1 MRPFAL
7 YDKRF
12 WIQITE
18 RAVREQHLLLE
29 VVLVISVPSPQN
41 TKELTLTNTV
51 TLNIFT
57 FCKPLENAS
66 AAFIQNHVH
75 RVEDHTFNSVV
86 K

>member
-1 MRPFAL
+1 M
-7 YDKRF
+7 
-12 WIQITE
+12 E

-51 TLNIFT
+51 ILNIFT